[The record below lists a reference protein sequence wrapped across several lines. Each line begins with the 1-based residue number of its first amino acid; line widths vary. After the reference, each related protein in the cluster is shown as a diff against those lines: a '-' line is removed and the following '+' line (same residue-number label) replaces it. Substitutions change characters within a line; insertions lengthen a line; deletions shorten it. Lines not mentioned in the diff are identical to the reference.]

1 MSTWEAGRRPITIAI
16 LAMGGEGG
24 GVLADWI
31 VALGEDSGYITQST
45 SVAGVAQRTGATVYY
60 VELFPRSDAEGAT
73 EARPEPILSLF
84 PTPGQVDVVIAS
96 ELMEAGRAL
105 QRGFC
110 TPDRTTLIAS
120 TNRVYAITE
129 KIALGDGRVDEE
141 SLIGSARAGS
151 KRLIATDFSALAA
164 QAGSVISSSLFGA
177 LAGSGALPIPRESF
191 EEALRRSGKAVER
204 SLKAFGLGFD
214 AAEIAA
220 REEADLAAAAA
231 GQPSGLG
238 PVRVTIG
245 RRRPKSP
252 EEEAAEAA
260 EKRHRELATADPR
273 QLVGPAI
280 ADRMPRVA
288 AFAEPARSMVVH
300 GCVRT
305 AVYQGPAYTD
315 LFLDR
320 AERVIPFDAGRGEE
334 DPAVLSVEVA
344 RHVALW
350 MSYQD
355 TVHVALQKLRK
366 RRIEGVRV
374 EAKADSGQLTQ
385 VREFL
390 HPQVD
395 EITDTLP
402 TGLGRALSRSKL
414 FAKVVG
420 KVTRDGMIVNTTSVF
435 GFSML
440 WFMASMRPMRPRSL
454 RYGREQEAIDAW
466 LDRIVRVAPG
476 DYELA
481 CEIAKCAAVLKG
493 YGATHAHG
501 SESFAILMGAAD
513 ELAAGGG
520 GGAGAS
526 GASGAA
532 ASAASAGPEL
542 ARLRKAALADEDGTA
557 LAKAIT
563 ARGLRPAA

>member
-1 MSTWEAGRRPITIAI
+1 MSTWETGRRPITIAV

-31 VALGEDSGYITQST
+31 VSLGEDAGFVTQST

-60 VELFPRSDAEGAT
+60 VELYPRSDTASLGS
-73 EARPEPILSLF
+73 ARMEPILSLF

-120 TNRVYAITE
+120 TNRVYSIAE
-129 KIALGDGRVDEE
+129 KITMDDGRVDEE
-141 SLIGSARAGS
+141 SLMRSARAGS
-151 KRLIATDFSALAA
+151 KQLIATDFNALAA

-177 LAGSGALPIPRESF
+177 LAGSGVLPIPREAF
-191 EEALRRSGKAVER
+191 EASLRRSGKAVER
-204 SLKAFGLGFD
+204 SLKAFGLGYTAAQEA
-214 AAEIAA
+214 AAEAA
-220 REEADLAAAAA
+220 ALAAAPPAP
-231 GQPSGLG
+231 PSGLG

-245 RRRPKSP
+245 RRRPRDP

-260 EKRHRELATADPR
+260 EKRHTELAISDPR
-273 QLVGPAI
+273 ALVGPKI
-280 ADRMPRVA
+280 ADRMDRVP
-288 AFAEPARSMVVH
+288 AFAETARSMVVH

-305 AVYQGPAYTD
+305 AMYQGPAYTD

-320 AERVIPFDAGRGEE
+320 ISRVIPFDTGRSGSAE
-334 DPAVLSVEVA
+334 LSIEVA
-344 RHVALW
+344 RHTALW

-355 TVHVALQKLRK
+355 TIHVALQKLRK
-366 RRIEGVRV
+366 SRIEGVRV
-374 EAKADSGQLTQ
+374 EAKAETGQLTQ

-402 TGLGRALSRSKL
+402 TALGRALSRSRV

-420 KVTRDGMIVNTTSVF
+420 AITRDGMIVNTTSVF
-435 GFSML
+435 GSSML
-440 WFMASMRPMRPRSL
+440 WLMASMRPIRPRSL
-454 RYGREQEAIDAW
+454 RYGREQLAIDAW
-466 LDRIVRVAPG
+466 LDLTVTAAEV

-481 CEIAKCAAVLKG
+481 CEVAKCARVLKG
-493 YGATHAHG
+493 YGQTHAHG
-501 SESFAILMGAAD
+501 SESFAALMATVPQLIGAP
-513 ELAAGGG
+513 EAAKT
-520 GGAGAS
+520 
-526 GASGAA
+526 
-532 ASAASAGPEL
+532 L
-542 ARLRKAALADEDGTA
+542 ARLSKAALADEDGTA
-557 LAKAIT
+557 LAKALS
-563 ARGLRPAA
+563 ALPVSA

>member
-31 VALGEDSGYITQST
+31 VSLGEDSGFITQST

-60 VELFPRSDAEGAT
+60 VELYPRSDAASDGS
-73 EARPEPILSLF
+73 ARSEPILSLF

-129 KIALGDGRVDEE
+129 KIALGDGRVDDE
-141 SLIGSARAGS
+141 SLITSARAGS
-151 KRLIATDFSALAA
+151 KQLIATDFNALAA

-177 LAGSGALPIPRESF
+177 LAGSGVLPIPREAF
-191 EEALRRSGKAVER
+191 EESLRRSGKAVER
-204 SLKAFGLGFD
+204 SLAAFGLGFVAAQD
-214 AAEIAA
+214 AAAEAA
-220 REEADLAAAAA
+220 RPKP
-231 GQPSGLG
+231 PSGLG

-245 RRRPKSP
+245 RRRPRDP

-260 EKRHRELATADPR
+260 EARHTELATSDPR
-273 QLVGPAI
+273 ALVGPKI
-280 ADRMPRVA
+280 ADRMDRIPEFA
-288 AFAEPARSMVVH
+288 APARSMVVH

-305 AVYQGPAYTD
+305 AMYQGPAYTD

-320 AERVIPFDAGRGEE
+320 VARVAPFDAEHAG
-334 DPAVLSVEVA
+334 DATLSVEVA
-344 RHVALW
+344 RHTALW

-355 TVHVALQKLRK
+355 TIHVALQKLRK

-374 EAKADSGQLTQ
+374 EAKADSGELTQ

-390 HPQVD
+390 HPQID

-402 TGLGRALSRSKL
+402 TALGRALSRSQL
-414 FAKVVG
+414 FAKLVG
-420 KVTRDGMIVNTTSVF
+420 AITRDGMIVNTTSVF
-435 GFSML
+435 GSSML
-440 WFMASMRPMRPRSL
+440 WLMASMRPMRPRSL
-454 RYGREQEAIDAW
+454 RYGREQLAIDAW
-466 LDRIVRVAPG
+466 LDLVVETAAV
-476 DYELA
+476 DYDLA
-481 CEIAKCAAVLKG
+481 CEIAKCARVLKG
-493 YGATHAHG
+493 YGQTHAHG
-501 SESFAILMGAAD
+501 SESFARLLGAVPQLLGTPD
-513 ELAAGGG
+513 AAR
-520 GGAGAS
+520 A
-526 GASGAA
+526 
-532 ASAASAGPEL
+532 L
-542 ARLRKAALADEDGTA
+542 ARLSKAAMADEDGAA
-557 LAKAIT
+557 LTVAL
-563 ARGLRPAA
+563 RGLPAPAPAA

>member
-1 MSTWEAGRRPITIAI
+1 MSTWETGRRPITIAV

-31 VALGEDSGYITQST
+31 VSLGEDAGFVTQST

-60 VELFPRSDAEGAT
+60 VELYPRSDTASLGS
-73 EARPEPILSLF
+73 ARMEPILSLF

-120 TNRVYAITE
+120 TNRVYSIAE
-129 KIALGDGRVDEE
+129 KIAMDDGRVDEE
-141 SLIGSARAGS
+141 SLMRSARAGS
-151 KRLIATDFSALAA
+151 KQLIATDFNALAA

-177 LAGSGALPIPRESF
+177 LAGSGVLPIPREAF
-191 EEALRRSGKAVER
+191 EASLRRSGKAVER
-204 SLKAFGLGFD
+204 SLKAFGLGYTAAQEA
-214 AAEIAA
+214 AAEAA
-220 REEADLAAAAA
+220 ALAAAPPA
-231 GQPSGLG
+231 PPTGLG

-245 RRRPKSP
+245 RRRPRDP

-260 EKRHRELATADPR
+260 EKRHTELAISDPR
-273 QLVGPAI
+273 ALVGPKI
-280 ADRMPRVA
+280 ADRMDRVP
-288 AFAEPARSMVVH
+288 AFAETARSMVVH

-305 AVYQGPAYTD
+305 AMYQGPAYTD

-320 AERVIPFDAGRGEE
+320 ISRVIPFDTGRSGSAE
-334 DPAVLSVEVA
+334 LSIEVA
-344 RHVALW
+344 RHTALW

-355 TVHVALQKLRK
+355 TIHVALQKLRK
-366 RRIEGVRV
+366 SRIEGVRV
-374 EAKADSGQLTQ
+374 EAKAETGQLTQ

-402 TGLGRALSRSKL
+402 TALGRALSRSRV

-420 KVTRDGMIVNTTSVF
+420 AITRDGMIVNTTSVF
-435 GFSML
+435 GSSML
-440 WFMASMRPMRPRSL
+440 WLMASMRPIRPRSL
-454 RYGREQEAIDAW
+454 RYGREQLAIDAW
-466 LDRIVRVAPG
+466 LDLTVAAAEV

-481 CEIAKCAAVLKG
+481 CEVAKCARVLKG
-493 YGATHAHG
+493 YGQTHAHG
-501 SESFAILMGAAD
+501 SESFAALMATVPQLIGAPEAAKT
-513 ELAAGGG
+513 LAHL
-520 GGAGAS
+520 S
-526 GASGAA
+526 
-532 ASAASAGPEL
+532 
-542 ARLRKAALADEDGTA
+542 KAALADEDGTA
-557 LAKAIT
+557 LAKALS
-563 ARGLRPAA
+563 ALPVSA

>member
-1 MSTWEAGRRPITIAI
+1 MNTWETGRRPITIAI

-31 VALGEDSGYITQST
+31 VSLGEDSGYITQST

-60 VELFPRSDAEGAT
+60 VELYPRTDTASESS
-73 EARPEPILSLF
+73 ARNEPILSLF

-129 KIALGDGRVDEE
+129 KIHLGDGRVDDE
-141 SLIGSARAGS
+141 SLIESARLGS
-151 KRLIATDFSALAA
+151 KQLIATDFSALAA

-177 LAGSGALPIPRESF
+177 LAGSGVLPIPREAF
-191 EEALRRSGKAVER
+191 EESLRRSGKAVER

-214 AAEIAA
+214 AAETAA
-220 REEADLAAAAA
+220 KQAALEAA
-231 GQPSGLG
+231 QPSPPSGLG

-245 RRRPKSP
+245 RRRPRDP
-252 EEEAAEAA
+252 EEEAAEAEA
-260 EKRHRELATADPR
+260 KRHRELATSDPR
-273 QLVGPAI
+273 ALVGPKI
-280 ADRMPRVA
+280 ADRMDRVA
-288 AFAEPARSMVVH
+288 DFAEPARSMVVH

-305 AVYQGPAYTD
+305 ALYQDPKYTD
-315 LFLDR
+315 RFLDR
-320 AERVIPFDAGRGEE
+320 TARVIPFDQGREGNS
-334 DPAVLSVEVA
+334 VLSVEVA
-344 RHVALW
+344 RHTALW

-366 RRIEGVRV
+366 RRMEGVRV
-374 EAKADSGQLTQ
+374 EAKAESGQLTQ

-402 TGLGRALSRSKL
+402 TALGRALSRSKL

-420 KVTRDGMIVNTTSVF
+420 AITRDGMIVNTTSVF

-440 WFMASMRPMRPRSL
+440 WIMASMRPMRPRSL
-454 RYGREQEAIDAW
+454 RFGREQEAIDAW
-466 LDRIVRVAPG
+466 LDLIVETAAV
-476 DYELA
+476 DYDLA
-481 CEIAKCAAVLKG
+481 CEIAKCARVLKG
-493 YGATHAHG
+493 YGQTHAHG
-501 SESFAILMGAAD
+501 SESFVILLGAVPGLLGD
-513 ELAAGGG
+513 PNAAKT
-520 GGAGAS
+520 
-526 GASGAA
+526 
-532 ASAASAGPEL
+532 L
-542 ARLRKAALADEDGTA
+542 ARLSKAAMADEDGAA
-557 LAKAIT
+557 LAA
-563 ARGLRPAA
+563 AVASLPATRAAVGS

>member
-1 MSTWEAGRRPITIAI
+1 MSTWESGRRPITIAI

-31 VALGEDSGYITQST
+31 VALGESSGFITQST

-60 VELFPRSDAEGAT
+60 VELYPRAERASEGA
-73 EARPEPILSLF
+73 ARTEPILSLF

-129 KIALGDGRVDEE
+129 KINLGDGRVDDE
-141 SLIGSARAGS
+141 SLLNSAKAGS
-151 KRLIATDFSALAA
+151 KQLIAADFSALAA
-164 QAGSVISSSLFGA
+164 QAGSVNSSSLFGA

-191 EEALRRSGKAVER
+191 EETITRSGKAVER

-214 AAEIAA
+214 AARVAA
-220 REEADLAAAAA
+220 EEAAAEAA
-231 GQPSGLG
+231 QPSPPSGLG

-245 RRRPKSP
+245 RRRPRDP
-252 EEEAAEAA
+252 AEEAAEA
-260 EKRHRELATADPR
+260 EERRHRELAISDPR
-273 QLVGPAI
+273 QLVGPKI
-280 ADRMPRVA
+280 ADRMDRVA
-288 AFAEPARSMVVH
+288 NFAEDARSMVVH

-305 AVYQGPAYTD
+305 AVYQGPEYTD

-320 AERVIPFDAGRGEE
+320 ASRVIPFDAGRA
-334 DPAVLSVEVA
+334 DAPLSVEVA
-344 RHVALW
+344 RHTALW
-350 MSYQD
+350 MAYQD
-355 TVHVALQKLRK
+355 TIHVALQKLRK
-366 RRIEGVRV
+366 RRMEGVRV

-402 TGLGRALSRSKL
+402 TALGRALSRSKL
-414 FAKVVG
+414 FGKVVG
-420 KVTRDGMIVNTTSVF
+420 AVTRDGMVVNTTSVF
-435 GFSML
+435 GFSAL

-454 RYGREQEAIDAW
+454 RYGREQVAIDSW
-466 LDRIVRVAPG
+466 LDLVVEVAAE
-476 DYELA
+476 DYDLA
-481 CEIAKCAAVLKG
+481 CEIAKAPRVLKG

-501 SESFAILMGAAD
+501 SESFAKLMATVPSLRGKTDAAKT
-513 ELAAGGG
+513 
-520 GGAGAS
+520 
-526 GASGAA
+526 
-532 ASAASAGPEL
+532 L
-542 ARLRKAALADEDGTA
+542 ARLTKAALADEDGVA
-557 LAKAIT
+557 LAKALT
-563 ARGLRPAA
+563 AMPVAA

>member
-1 MSTWEAGRRPITIAI
+1 MNTWETGRRPITIAI

-31 VALGEDSGYITQST
+31 VSLGEDSGYITQST

-60 VELFPRSDAEGAT
+60 VELYPRTDTAAASS
-73 EARPEPILSLF
+73 ARNEPILSLF

-129 KIALGDGRVDEE
+129 KIHLGDGRVDDE
-141 SLIGSARAGS
+141 SLIESARLGS
-151 KRLIATDFSALAA
+151 KQLIATDFSALAA

-177 LAGSGALPIPRESF
+177 LAGSAVLPIPREAF
-191 EEALRRSGKAVER
+191 EESLRRSGKAVER

-214 AAEIAA
+214 AAETAA
-220 REEADLAAAAA
+220 KQAALEAAKPAP
-231 GQPSGLG
+231 PSGLG

-245 RRRPKSP
+245 RRRPRDP
-252 EEEAAEAA
+252 EEEAAEAEA
-260 EKRHRELATADPR
+260 KRHRELATSNPR
-273 QLVGPAI
+273 ALVGPKI
-280 ADRMPRVA
+280 ADRMDRVA

-305 AVYQGPAYTD
+305 ALYQDPKYTD
-315 LFLDR
+315 RFLDR
-320 AERVIPFDAGRGEE
+320 AARVIPFDQGRE
-334 DPAVLSVEVA
+334 DEAVLSVEVA
-344 RHVALW
+344 RHAALW

-366 RRIEGVRV
+366 RRMEGVRV
-374 EAKADSGQLTQ
+374 EAKAESGQLTQ

-402 TGLGRALSRSKL
+402 TALGRALSRSKL

-420 KVTRDGMIVNTTSVF
+420 AITRDGMIVNTTSVF

-440 WFMASMRPMRPRSL
+440 WIMASMRPMRPRSL
-454 RYGREQEAIDAW
+454 RFGREQEAIDAW
-466 LDRIVRVAPG
+466 LDLIVETAAV
-476 DYELA
+476 DYDLA
-481 CEIAKCAAVLKG
+481 CEIAKCARVLKG
-493 YGATHAHG
+493 YGQTHAHG
-501 SESFAILMGAAD
+501 SESFVILLDAVPSLLGDPNAAKT
-513 ELAAGGG
+513 
-520 GGAGAS
+520 
-526 GASGAA
+526 
-532 ASAASAGPEL
+532 L
-542 ARLRKAALADEDGTA
+542 ARLSKAAMADEDGAA
-557 LAKAIT
+557 LAAAI
-563 ARGLRPAA
+563 ASLPAARAAVGS